1 MPQVERSFVSTES
14 GRIHI
19 AVAGAGAPVLLL
31 HQTPRSWDEFR
42 DVLPLLGRHYR
53 AIAMDTVGYGDSDP
67 LPQGQAS
74 IENWATAAHALLHA
88 LGVAR
93 AAIVGHH
100 TGAAIAVEMAAA
112 YPASVAAL
120 VLSASPYVDAARR
133 AAAQKE
139 HKAVVDE
146 ATPRMDGSH
155 LEELWSMRQPFYPD
169 NRIDLMERFMVDALK
184 AGERA
189 PEGHRVVDR
198 YEMEKRL
205 PLIRC
210 PTLVIAPTADPHA
223 YPHAG
228 RVAAAIAGSMV
239 IEIANGMVPLPD
251 QLPEE
256 FSATVHRFLA
266 ARPRWDI
273 HG

>member
-1 MPQVERSFVSTES
+1 
-14 GRIHI
+14 
-19 AVAGAGAPVLLL
+19 
-31 HQTPRSWDEFR
+31 
-42 DVLPLLGRHYR
+42 
-53 AIAMDTVGYGDSDP
+53 
-67 LPQGQAS
+67 
-74 IENWATAAHALLHA
+74 
-88 LGVAR
+88 
-93 AAIVGHH
+93 
-100 TGAAIAVEMAAA
+100 
-112 YPASVAAL
+112 
-120 VLSASPYVDAARR
+120 
-133 AAAQKE
+133 
-139 HKAVVDE
+139 
-146 ATPRMDGSH
+146 
-155 LEELWSMRQPFYPD
+155 MRQPFYPD

-251 QLPEE
+251 QLPGDRPSLSRR
-256 FSATVHRFLA
+256 SAALGH
-266 ARPRWDI
+266 PRLSNPALTRRHSI
-273 HG
+273 GPGVALTEPLRGS